1 MAAIDTVYVLGGG
14 EYMERVFHGV
24 AAIIGSSEWDSM
36 FRIVFLISAMT
47 FFVVYIRGHDPKE
60 ILKFAAVSILISS
73 VLLVPKRTVQVID
86 RTDPTGVYLIDN
98 VPLGLAVPARFI
110 SSIGTS
116 LTELYETVFHTPNS
130 LSYSKTGM
138 LFGAD
143 LVGNMSDIMTVNGDL
158 AELMGMYAKNC
169 VIGDILINHK
179 YSFQELM
186 NSRDPYTLIFKNPSP
201 LRGVMVPQGNL
212 EATPAGFW
220 TCEKL
225 AKEVLMPKI
234 GIDTSPN
241 GKTWDYTVRSIF
253 GGRPDAN
260 VLYSAMLGD
269 SYREYYKGSETASQL
284 MRNSVVMNALKH
296 GISAYSAQSGDTA
309 SLINLS
315 STSSYNKMRLSWA
328 TSSKVATSFVPLL
341 NTILFSFVI
350 ALFPIF
356 ILLAVI
362 HVLTGK
368 MLFNYIMSI
377 IYLQSWAPM
386 FAILNYATSFYLS
399 RKTGGMDFNLG
410 NQATIQQIHS
420 DIGLI
425 AGWLSISIPF
435 IAVALVRGLGPAIAQ
450 AGNYLGTAINSSAT
464 ASSSQAADGTWSFN
478 NMQTDNVTGNKWDTN
493 YGFRDGQMTRQ
504 LASGAST
511 TRTQDGQVVHN
522 VQEGMSK
529 LPVSIRG
536 SQAISS
542 TLQQQARHAEADA
555 ASYLQSYQH
564 SVNSSFN
571 QLSQF
576 SQQRGNSTT
585 LSKQSDSGE
594 TASASAAAM
603 KMDSAVSSYARSK
616 GIDKQQA
623 YSELMDKTTRGTATA
638 GVKGQ
643 ISSPLMDI
651 TGTGVSAYADA
662 NVSGS
667 TGSSH
672 GTQSSS
678 TGQQGHRQ
686 DESAQA
692 AKDFKEGHDY
702 LLRWSQ
708 SRGTNQHDNDANS
721 NVDQFA
727 ATLNIADN
735 QFQQYS
741 NSHTKS
747 QEYSEMASHAQN
759 NSAQWDS
766 IYDQQFVQYVHEKA
780 PERAEALLTNTSDVA
795 IGQEREQ
802 LAKSF
807 IHERVVPA
815 IEQDYAQ
822 NRAKIEAM
830 GDGQGYSL
838 GAKEADVRGN
848 YDRDAELIGQLAD
861 NAHIRRDVPQAV
873 SSQQQAAQQGI
884 DEVKARVQA
893 QQSAVAAT
901 RQTLQQSH
909 ERASKDHEAGLAA
922 EKAAQKT
929 LPGEPS
935 QGKRVIMRPHIT
947 PPGASK
953 PDKSE

>member
-1 MAAIDTVYVLGGG
+1 MLDGDTELKELIMNLTGTLIFGEDNKVTTTIPKANRQELIKALMYGGTIRIEGCVSTVNCLELRTKTITISEKNGLNSLVNTMITQIQSKLREDTALTEAEKGFIQSTSIPILRYLVDPMQLNLNVSLLPALSDYIAYDILLQYLTELIDQAKIALASRNYPEEPMKVLRQNVA
-14 EYMERVFHGV
+14 EASRQLEELQQQVNVKSNVLMELERQMSYLRQQTSSQLQERFQQNTRFNLFEPDKK
-24 AAIIGSSEWDSM
+24 GSLEWDSM

-269 SYREYYKGSETASQL
+269 SYREYYKGSKTASQL

-435 IAVALVRGLGPAIAQ
+435 IAVAIVRGLGPAIAQ

-616 GIDKQQA
+616 GINKQQA
-623 YSELMDKTTRGTATA
+623 YSELMDKTT
-638 GVKGQ
+638 
-643 ISSPLMDI
+643 
-651 TGTGVSAYADA
+651 
-662 NVSGS
+662 
-667 TGSSH
+667 
-672 GTQSSS
+672 
-678 TGQQGHRQ
+678 
-686 DESAQA
+686 
-692 AKDFKEGHDY
+692 
-702 LLRWSQ
+702 
-708 SRGTNQHDNDANS
+708 
-721 NVDQFA
+721 
-727 ATLNIADN
+727 
-735 QFQQYS
+735 
-741 NSHTKS
+741 
-747 QEYSEMASHAQN
+747 
-759 NSAQWDS
+759 
-766 IYDQQFVQYVHEKA
+766 
-780 PERAEALLTNTSDVA
+780 
-795 IGQEREQ
+795 
-802 LAKSF
+802 
-807 IHERVVPA
+807 
-815 IEQDYAQ
+815 
-822 NRAKIEAM
+822 
-830 GDGQGYSL
+830 
-838 GAKEADVRGN
+838 
-848 YDRDAELIGQLAD
+848 
-861 NAHIRRDVPQAV
+861 
-873 SSQQQAAQQGI
+873 
-884 DEVKARVQA
+884 
-893 QQSAVAAT
+893 
-901 RQTLQQSH
+901 
-909 ERASKDHEAGLAA
+909 
-922 EKAAQKT
+922 
-929 LPGEPS
+929 
-935 QGKRVIMRPHIT
+935 
-947 PPGASK
+947 
-953 PDKSE
+953 